1 MRGGL
6 NMEFIN
12 IPFAYIM
19 RLFDSFT
26 HSYALSLLLFAILIK
41 VIFIPVGIKQQ
52 KNQIKMAALRPKE
65 AVIRKKYAGRTDR
78 ATQQKMQQEL
88 MELQQKEN
96 ASPLG
101 GCLPLLI
108 QMVFIVILYQ
118 IIRNPLTYI
127 CQMSK
132 DDIVRLANEIGYT
145 VSNAAV
151 TMDNVGKID
160 QISMIAQIPD
170 AMKATIANLPN
181 FNFLGLDLSM
191 TPMLVWNNFIGKSE
205 MTIFSGVP
213 TIVNVILYA
222 VIPLICFFSQ
232 VLTMKLTRKFTYQSQ
247 AMQTDGANGC
257 STQMMDW
264 SMPLLS
270 LFFCFTF
277 PLAIGL
283 YWIYQNIL
291 SFAQTVILAK
301 TMPIPVLTDE
311 DYKRA
316 EKEMKAKGYDTKRA
330 ELPRVRSLHH
340 IDDDDYDDL
349 PDAPKDG
356 AKGASQ
362 PLLNGEKVP
371 TKDESDKKAPKLKDE
386 SDKK

>member
-1 MRGGL
+1 
-6 NMEFIN
+6 MEFIN

-19 RLFDSFT
+19 RLFDGFT
-26 HSYALSLLLFAILIK
+26 QSYALSLLLFAILIK

-52 KNQIKMAALRPKE
+52 KNQIKMASLRPKE
-65 AVIRKKYAGRTDR
+65 AVIREKYAGRTDR

-88 MELQQKEN
+88 LELQQKEN

-132 DDIVRLANEIGYT
+132 DAIVELAGQIGYT
-145 VSNAAV
+145 VGNAAV
-151 TMDNVGKID
+151 TLENVGKID
-160 QISMIAQIPD
+160 QISMIAQIPQSVRD
-170 AMKATIANLPN
+170 AMPALANLPN
-181 FNFLGLDLSM
+181 FNFIGLDLSM
-191 TPMLVWNNFIGKSE
+191 TPMLVWNNFIGKGE
-205 MTIFSGVP
+205 MTIFGGVP

-222 VIPLICFFSQ
+222 IIPLICFLSQ

-247 AMQTDGANGC
+247 AMQEQQSANGC

-301 TMPIPVLTDE
+301 AMPIPVLTE
-311 DYKRA
+311 KDYERA
-316 EKEMKAKGYDTKRA
+316 KKEMKAKGYDTKRA
-330 ELPRVRSLHH
+330 DLPRVRSLHH
-340 IDDDDYDDL
+340 IDDEDYETL

-356 AKGASQ
+356 AKGTSQ

-371 TKDESDKKAPKLKDE
+371 VKDESDKKAPKLKDE

>member
-1 MRGGL
+1 
-6 NMEFIN
+6 MEFIN
-12 IPFAYIM
+12 ITFAYIM

-26 HSYALSLLLFAILIK
+26 QSYALSLLLFAILIK
-41 VIFIPVGIKQQ
+41 VIFIPLGIKQQ
-52 KNQIKMAALRPKE
+52 KNQIKMASLRPKE
-65 AVIRKKYAGRTDR
+65 AVIKKKYAGRTDR

-96 ASPLG
+96 ASPLS

-108 QMVFIVILYQ
+108 QMVFIIILYQ

-132 DDIVRLANEIGYT
+132 DAIVELAGQIGYT
-145 VSNAAV
+145 VGNAAV
-151 TMDNVGKID
+151 TLENVGKID
-160 QISMIAQIPD
+160 QISMIAQIPQSVRD
-170 AMKATIANLPN
+170 SLPALANLPN
-181 FNFLGLDLSM
+181 FNFIGLDLSM
-191 TPMLVWNNFIGKSE
+191 TPMLVWNNFIGKGD
-205 MTIFSGVP
+205 MTIFGGVP
-213 TIVNVILYA
+213 TIANVILYA
-222 VIPLICFFSQ
+222 IIPVICFLSQ

-247 AMQTDGANGC
+247 AMQTEQGANGC

-301 TMPIPVLTDE
+301 TMPIPVLTEE

-330 ELPRVRSLHH
+330 DLPRVRSLHH
-340 IDDDDYDDL
+340 IDDEDYETL

-356 AKGASQ
+356 AKGTSQ

-371 TKDESDKKAPKLKDE
+371 VKDESDKKAPKLKDE

>member
-1 MRGGL
+1 
-6 NMEFIN
+6 MEFIN

-26 HSYALSLLLFAILIK
+26 QSYALSLLLFAILIK
-41 VIFIPVGIKQQ
+41 VIFIPLGIKQQ
-52 KNQIKMAALRPKE
+52 KNQIKMASLRPKE
-65 AVIRKKYAGRTDR
+65 AVIKKKYAGRTDR

-96 ASPLG
+96 ASPLS

-108 QMVFIVILYQ
+108 QMVFIIILYQ

-132 DDIVRLANEIGYT
+132 DAIVELAGQIGYT
-145 VSNAAV
+145 VGNAAV
-151 TMDNVGKID
+151 TLENVGKID
-160 QISMIAQIPD
+160 QISMIAQIPQSVRD
-170 AMKATIANLPN
+170 SLPALANLPN
-181 FNFLGLDLSM
+181 FNFIGLDLSM
-191 TPMLVWNNFIGKSE
+191 TPMLVWNNFIGKGD
-205 MTIFSGVP
+205 MTIFGGVP
-213 TIVNVILYA
+213 TIANVILYA
-222 VIPLICFFSQ
+222 IIPVICFLSQ

-247 AMQTDGANGC
+247 AMQAEQGANGC

-301 TMPIPVLTDE
+301 TMPIPVLTEE

-330 ELPRVRSLHH
+330 DLPRVRSLHH
-340 IDDDDYDDL
+340 IDDEDYETL
-349 PDAPKDG
+349 PDAPKDS
-356 AKGASQ
+356 AKGTSQ

-371 TKDESDKKAPKLKDE
+371 VKDESDKKAPKLKDE

>member
-1 MRGGL
+1 
-6 NMEFIN
+6 MEFIN

-26 HSYALSLLLFAILIK
+26 QSYALSLLLFAILIK
-41 VIFIPVGIKQQ
+41 VIFIPLGIKQQ
-52 KNQIKMAALRPKE
+52 KNQIKMASLRPKE
-65 AVIRKKYAGRTDR
+65 AVIKKKYAGRTDR

-96 ASPLG
+96 ASPLS

-108 QMVFIVILYQ
+108 QMVFIIILYQ

-127 CQMSK
+127 CQMGK
-132 DDIVRLANEIGYT
+132 DAIVELAGQIGYT
-145 VSNAAV
+145 VGNAAV
-151 TMDNVGKID
+151 TLENVGKID
-160 QISMIAQIPD
+160 QISMIAQIPQSVRD
-170 AMKATIANLPN
+170 SLPALANLPN
-181 FNFLGLDLSM
+181 FNFIGLDLSM
-191 TPMLVWNNFIGKSE
+191 TPMLVWNNFIGKGD
-205 MTIFSGVP
+205 MTIFGGVP
-213 TIVNVILYA
+213 TIANVILYA
-222 VIPLICFFSQ
+222 IIPVICFLSQ

-247 AMQTDGANGC
+247 AMQAEQGANGC

-301 TMPIPVLTDE
+301 TMPIPVLTEE

-316 EKEMKAKGYDTKRA
+316 EKEMKAKGDDTKRA
-330 ELPRVRSLHH
+330 DLPRVRSLHH
-340 IDDDDYDDL
+340 IDDEDYETL

-356 AKGASQ
+356 AKGTSQ

-371 TKDESDKKAPKLKDE
+371 VKDESDKKAPKLKDE

>member
-1 MRGGL
+1 
-6 NMEFIN
+6 MEFIN

-26 HSYALSLLLFAILIK
+26 QSYALSLLLFAILIK
-41 VIFIPVGIKQQ
+41 VIFIPLGIRQQ
-52 KNQIKMAALRPKE
+52 KNQIKMASLRPKE
-65 AVIRKKYAGRTDR
+65 AVIKKKYAGRTDR

-96 ASPLG
+96 ASPLS

-108 QMVFIVILYQ
+108 QMVFIIILYQ

-132 DDIVRLANEIGYT
+132 DAIVELAGQIGYT
-145 VSNAAV
+145 VGNAAV
-151 TMDNVGKID
+151 TLENVGKID
-160 QISMIAQIPD
+160 QISMIAQIPQSVRD
-170 AMKATIANLPN
+170 SLPALANLPN
-181 FNFLGLDLSM
+181 FNFIGLDLSM
-191 TPMLVWNNFIGKSE
+191 TPMLVWNNFIGKGD
-205 MTIFSGVP
+205 MTIFGGVP
-213 TIVNVILYA
+213 TIANVILYA
-222 VIPLICFFSQ
+222 IIPVICFLSQ

-247 AMQTDGANGC
+247 AMQTEQGANGC

-301 TMPIPVLTDE
+301 AMPIPVLTE
-311 DYKRA
+311 KDYERA
-316 EKEMKAKGYDTKRA
+316 KKEMKAKGYDTKRA
-330 ELPRVRSLHH
+330 DLPRVRSLHH
-340 IDDDDYDDL
+340 IDDEDYETL

-356 AKGASQ
+356 AKGTSQ

-371 TKDESDKKAPKLKDE
+371 VKDESDKKAPKLKDE

>member
-1 MRGGL
+1 
-6 NMEFIN
+6 MEFIN

-26 HSYALSLLLFAILIK
+26 QSYALSLLLFAILIK
-41 VIFIPVGIKQQ
+41 VIFIPLGIKQQ
-52 KNQIKMAALRPKE
+52 KNQIKMASLRPKE
-65 AVIRKKYAGRTDR
+65 AVIKKKYAGRTDR

-96 ASPLG
+96 ASPLS

-108 QMVFIVILYQ
+108 QMVFIIILYQ

-132 DDIVRLANEIGYT
+132 DAIVELAGQIGYT
-145 VSNAAV
+145 VGNAAV
-151 TMDNVGKID
+151 TLENVGKID
-160 QISMIAQIPD
+160 QISMIAQIPQSVRD
-170 AMKATIANLPN
+170 SLPALANLPN
-181 FNFLGLDLSM
+181 FNFIGLDLSM
-191 TPMLVWNNFIGKSE
+191 TPMLVWNNFIGKGD
-205 MTIFSGVP
+205 MTIFGGVP
-213 TIVNVILYA
+213 TIANVILYA
-222 VIPLICFFSQ
+222 IIPVICFLSQ

-247 AMQTDGANGC
+247 AMQAEQGANGC

-301 TMPIPVLTDE
+301 TMPIPVLTEE

-330 ELPRVRSLHH
+330 DLPRVRSLHH
-340 IDDDDYDDL
+340 IDDEDYETL

-356 AKGASQ
+356 AKGTSQ

-371 TKDESDKKAPKLKDE
+371 VKDESDKKRRN
-386 SDKK
+386 

>member
-1 MRGGL
+1 
-6 NMEFIN
+6 MEFIN

-26 HSYALSLLLFAILIK
+26 QSYALSLLLFAILIK
-41 VIFIPVGIKQQ
+41 VIFIPLGIKQQ
-52 KNQIKMAALRPKE
+52 KNQIKMASLRPKE
-65 AVIRKKYAGRTDR
+65 AVIKKKYAGRTDR

-96 ASPLG
+96 ASPLS

-108 QMVFIVILYQ
+108 QMVFIIILYQ

-132 DDIVRLANEIGYT
+132 DAIVELAGQIGYT
-145 VSNAAV
+145 VGNAAV
-151 TMDNVGKID
+151 TLENVGKID
-160 QISMIAQIPD
+160 QISMIAQIPQSVRD
-170 AMKATIANLPN
+170 SLPALANLPN
-181 FNFLGLDLSM
+181 FNFIGLDLSM
-191 TPMLVWNNFIGKSE
+191 TPMLVWNNFIGKGD
-205 MTIFSGVP
+205 MTIFGGVP
-213 TIVNVILYA
+213 TIANVILYA
-222 VIPLICFFSQ
+222 IIPVICFLSQ

-247 AMQTDGANGC
+247 AMQAEQGANGC

-301 TMPIPVLTDE
+301 TMPIPVLTEE

-330 ELPRVRSLHH
+330 DLPRVRSLHH
-340 IDDDDYDDL
+340 IDDEDYETL

-356 AKGASQ
+356 AKGTSQ

-371 TKDESDKKAPKLKDE
+371 VKDESDKKTPKLKDE

>member
-1 MRGGL
+1 
-6 NMEFIN
+6 MEFIN

-26 HSYALSLLLFAILIK
+26 QSYALSLLLFAILIK
-41 VIFIPVGIKQQ
+41 VIFIPLGIKQQ
-52 KNQIKMAALRPKE
+52 KNQIKMASLRPKE
-65 AVIRKKYAGRTDR
+65 AVIKKKYAGRTDR

-96 ASPLG
+96 ASPLS

-108 QMVFIVILYQ
+108 QMVFIIILCQ

-132 DDIVRLANEIGYT
+132 DAIVELAGQIGYT
-145 VSNAAV
+145 VGNAAV
-151 TMDNVGKID
+151 TLENVGKID
-160 QISMIAQIPD
+160 QISMIAQIPQSVRD
-170 AMKATIANLPN
+170 SLPALANLPN
-181 FNFLGLDLSM
+181 FNFIGLDLSM
-191 TPMLVWNNFIGKSE
+191 TPMLVWNNFIGKGD
-205 MTIFSGVP
+205 MTIFGGVP
-213 TIVNVILYA
+213 TIANVILYA
-222 VIPLICFFSQ
+222 IIPVICFLSQ

-247 AMQTDGANGC
+247 AMQAEQGANGC

-301 TMPIPVLTDE
+301 TMPIPVLTEE

-330 ELPRVRSLHH
+330 DLPRVRSLHH
-340 IDDDDYDDL
+340 IDDEDYETL

-356 AKGASQ
+356 AKGTSQ

-371 TKDESDKKAPKLKDE
+371 VKDESDKKAPKLKDE

>member
-1 MRGGL
+1 
-6 NMEFIN
+6 MEFIN

-26 HSYALSLLLFAILIK
+26 QSYALSLLLFAILIK
-41 VIFIPVGIKQQ
+41 VIIIPLGIKQQ
-52 KNQIKMAALRPKE
+52 KNQIKMASLRPKE
-65 AVIRKKYAGRTDR
+65 AVIKKKYAGRTDR

-96 ASPLG
+96 ASPLS

-108 QMVFIVILYQ
+108 QMVFIIILYQ

-127 CQMSK
+127 CQMGK
-132 DDIVRLANEIGYT
+132 DAIVELAGQIGYT
-145 VSNAAV
+145 VGNAAV
-151 TMDNVGKID
+151 TLENVGKID
-160 QISMIAQIPD
+160 QISMIAQIPQSVRD
-170 AMKATIANLPN
+170 SLPALANLPN
-181 FNFLGLDLSM
+181 FNFIGLDLSM
-191 TPMLVWNNFIGKSE
+191 TPMLVWNNFIGKGD
-205 MTIFSGVP
+205 MTIFGGVP
-213 TIVNVILYA
+213 TIANVILYA
-222 VIPLICFFSQ
+222 IIPVICFLSQ

-247 AMQTDGANGC
+247 AMQAEQGANGC

-283 YWIYQNIL
+283 YWIYQNVL

-301 TMPIPVLTDE
+301 TMPIPVLTEE

-330 ELPRVRSLHH
+330 DLPRVRSLHH
-340 IDDDDYDDL
+340 IDDEDYETL

-356 AKGASQ
+356 AKGTSQ

-371 TKDESDKKAPKLKDE
+371 VKDESDKKAPKLKDE

>member
-1 MRGGL
+1 
-6 NMEFIN
+6 MEFIN

-26 HSYALSLLLFAILIK
+26 QSYALSLLLFAILIK
-41 VIFIPVGIKQQ
+41 VIFIPLGIKQQ
-52 KNQIKMAALRPKE
+52 KNQIKMASLRPKE
-65 AVIRKKYAGRTDR
+65 AVIKKKYAGRTDR

-96 ASPLG
+96 ASPLS

-108 QMVFIVILYQ
+108 QMVFIIILYQ

-132 DDIVRLANEIGYT
+132 DAIVELAGQIGYT
-145 VSNAAV
+145 VGNAAV
-151 TMDNVGKID
+151 TLENVGKID
-160 QISMIAQIPD
+160 QISMIAQIPQSVRD
-170 AMKATIANLPN
+170 SLPALANLPN
-181 FNFLGLDLSM
+181 FNFIGLDLSM
-191 TPMLVWNNFIGKSE
+191 TPMLVWNNFIGKGD
-205 MTIFSGVP
+205 MTIFGGVP
-213 TIVNVILYA
+213 TIANVILYA
-222 VIPLICFFSQ
+222 IIPVICFLSQ

-247 AMQTDGANGC
+247 AMQAEQGANGC

-301 TMPIPVLTDE
+301 AMPIPVLTE
-311 DYKRA
+311 KDYERA
-316 EKEMKAKGYDTKRA
+316 KKEMKAKGYDTKRA
-330 ELPRVRSLHH
+330 DLPRVRSLHH
-340 IDDDDYDDL
+340 IDDEDYETL

-356 AKGASQ
+356 AKGTSQ

-371 TKDESDKKAPKLKDE
+371 VKDESDKKAPKPKDE

>member
-1 MRGGL
+1 
-6 NMEFIN
+6 MEFIN

-26 HSYALSLLLFAILIK
+26 QSYALSLLLFAILIK
-41 VIFIPVGIKQQ
+41 VIFIPLGIKQQ
-52 KNQIKMAALRPKE
+52 KNQIKMASLRPKE
-65 AVIRKKYAGRTDR
+65 AVIKKKYAGRTDR

-96 ASPLG
+96 ASPLS

-108 QMVFIVILYQ
+108 QMVFIIILYQ

-132 DDIVRLANEIGYT
+132 DAIVELAGQIGYT
-145 VSNAAV
+145 VGNAAV
-151 TMDNVGKID
+151 TLENVGKID
-160 QISMIAQIPD
+160 QISMIAQIPQSVRD
-170 AMKATIANLPN
+170 SLPALANLPN
-181 FNFLGLDLSM
+181 FNFIGLDLSM
-191 TPMLVWNNFIGKSE
+191 TPMLVWNNFIGKGD
-205 MTIFSGVP
+205 MTIFGGVP
-213 TIVNVILYA
+213 TIANVILYA
-222 VIPLICFFSQ
+222 IIPVICFLSQ

-247 AMQTDGANGC
+247 AMQAEQGANGC

-301 TMPIPVLTDE
+301 TMPIPVLTEE

-330 ELPRVRSLHH
+330 DLPRVRSLHH
-340 IDDDDYDDL
+340 IDDEDYETL
-349 PDAPKDG
+349 PNAPKDG
-356 AKGASQ
+356 AKGTSQ

-371 TKDESDKKAPKLKDE
+371 VKDESDKKAPKLKDE

>member
-1 MRGGL
+1 
-6 NMEFIN
+6 MEFIN

-26 HSYALSLLLFAILIK
+26 QSYALSLLLFAILIK
-41 VIFIPVGIKQQ
+41 VIFIPLGIKQQ
-52 KNQIKMAALRPKE
+52 KNQIKMASLRPKE
-65 AVIRKKYAGRTDR
+65 AVIKKKYAGRTDR
-78 ATQQKMQQEL
+78 ATQQKM

-96 ASPLG
+96 ASPLS

-108 QMVFIVILYQ
+108 QMVFIIILYQ

-127 CQMSK
+127 CRMSK
-132 DDIVRLANEIGYT
+132 DAIVELAGQIGYT
-145 VSNAAV
+145 VGNAAV
-151 TMDNVGKID
+151 TLENVGKID
-160 QISMIAQIPD
+160 QISMIAQIPQSVRD
-170 AMKATIANLPN
+170 SLPALANLPN
-181 FNFLGLDLSM
+181 FNFIGLDLSM
-191 TPMLVWNNFIGKSE
+191 TPMLVWNNFIGKGD
-205 MTIFSGVP
+205 MTIFGGVP
-213 TIVNVILYA
+213 TIANVILYA
-222 VIPLICFFSQ
+222 IIPVICFLSQ

-247 AMQTDGANGC
+247 AMQAEQGANGC

-301 TMPIPVLTDE
+301 TMPIPVLTEE

-330 ELPRVRSLHH
+330 DLPRVRSLHH
-340 IDDDDYDDL
+340 IDDEDYETL

-356 AKGASQ
+356 AKGTSQ

-371 TKDESDKKAPKLKDE
+371 VKDESDKKAPKLKDE

>member
-1 MRGGL
+1 
-6 NMEFIN
+6 MEFIN

-26 HSYALSLLLFAILIK
+26 QSYALSLLLFAILIK
-41 VIFIPVGIKQQ
+41 VIFIPLGIKQQ
-52 KNQIKMAALRPKE
+52 KNQIKMASLRPKE
-65 AVIRKKYAGRTDR
+65 AVIKKKYAGRTDR

-96 ASPLG
+96 ASPLS

-108 QMVFIVILYQ
+108 QMVFIIILYQ

-132 DDIVRLANEIGYT
+132 DAIVELAGQIGYT
-145 VSNAAV
+145 VGNAAV
-151 TMDNVGKID
+151 TLENVGKID
-160 QISMIAQIPD
+160 QISMIAQIPQSVRD
-170 AMKATIANLPN
+170 SLPALANLPN
-181 FNFLGLDLSM
+181 FNFIGLDLSM
-191 TPMLVWNNFIGKSE
+191 TPMLVWNNFIGKGD
-205 MTIFSGVP
+205 MTIFGGVP
-213 TIVNVILYA
+213 TIANVILYA
-222 VIPLICFFSQ
+222 IIPVICFLSQ

-247 AMQTDGANGC
+247 AMQAEQGANGC

-301 TMPIPVLTDE
+301 AMPIPVLTE
-311 DYKRA
+311 KDYERA
-316 EKEMKAKGYDTKRA
+316 KKEMKAKGYDTKRA
-330 ELPRVRSLHH
+330 DLPRVRSLHH
-340 IDDDDYDDL
+340 IDDEDYETL

-356 AKGASQ
+356 AKGTSQ

-371 TKDESDKKAPKLKDE
+371 VKDESDKKAPKLKDE

>member
-1 MRGGL
+1 
-6 NMEFIN
+6 MESIN

-19 RLFDSFT
+19 RWFDGFT

-41 VIFIPVGIKQQ
+41 VIFIPVDIKQQ
-52 KNQIKMAALRPKE
+52 KNQIKMASLRPKE
-65 AVIRKKYAGRTDR
+65 AVIRDKYAGRTDR

-88 MELQQKEN
+88 LELQQKEN

-132 DDIVRLANEIGYT
+132 DAIVELANQIGYT
-145 VSNAAV
+145 IGNAAV
-151 TMDNVGKID
+151 TLENIGKID
-160 QISMIAQIPD
+160 QISMIAQIPAD
-170 AMKATIANLPN
+170 LKASLPALANLPN

-191 TPMLVWNNFIGKSE
+191 TPMLVWNNFIGKTG
-205 MTIFSGVP
+205 MTIFGDAAP

-222 VIPLICFFSQ
+222 LIPLICFFSQ

-247 AMQTDGANGC
+247 AMQEQQGANGC

-301 TMPIPVLTDE
+301 AMPIPVLTE
-311 DYKRA
+311 KDYERA
-316 EKEMKAKGYDTKRA
+316 KKEMKAKGYDTKRA
-330 ELPRVRSLHH
+330 DLPRVRSLHH
-340 IDDDDYDDL
+340 IDDEDYENL

-371 TKDESDKKAPKLKDE
+371 VKNESDKKAPKLKDE

>member
-1 MRGGL
+1 
-6 NMEFIN
+6 MEFIN

-19 RLFDSFT
+19 RWFDSFT

-52 KNQIKMAALRPKE
+52 KNQIKMASLRPKE
-65 AVIRKKYAGRTDR
+65 AVIKKKYAGRTDR

-132 DDIVRLANEIGYT
+132 EAIVDLAGQIGYT
-145 VSNAAV
+145 VGGTTV
-151 TMDNVGKID
+151 TLDNIGKID
-160 QISMIAQIPD
+160 QISMIAQIPQSIRD
-170 AMKATIANLPN
+170 TLPALANLPN
-181 FNFLGLDLSM
+181 FDFLGLDLSM
-191 TPMLVWNNFIGKSE
+191 TPMLVWNGFLGKETMS
-205 MTIFSGVP
+205 IFGDSVP
-213 TIVNVILYA
+213 TILNVILYA
-222 VIPLICFFSQ
+222 VIPVVCFLSQ

-247 AMQTDGANGC
+247 AMQPDGANGC

-270 LFFCFTF
+270 LFFCYTF
-277 PLAIGL
+277 PLAIGM

-301 TMPIPVLTDE
+301 AMPIPVLTDE

-316 EKEMKAKGYDTKRA
+316 EKEMKAKGYDTKRV

-340 IDDDDYDDL
+340 IDDDDYDEL

-356 AKGASQ
+356 AKGSSQ

-371 TKDESDKKAPKLKDE
+371 LKDESDKKAPKLKDE

>member
-1 MRGGL
+1 
-6 NMEFIN
+6 MEFIN

-26 HSYALSLLLFAILIK
+26 QSYALSLLLFAILIK
-41 VIFIPVGIKQQ
+41 VIFIPLGIKQQ
-52 KNQIKMAALRPKE
+52 KNQIKMASLRPKE
-65 AVIRKKYAGRTDR
+65 AVIKKKYAGRTDR

-96 ASPLG
+96 ASPLS

-108 QMVFIVILYQ
+108 QMVFIIILYQ

-132 DDIVRLANEIGYT
+132 DAIVELAGQIGYT
-145 VSNAAV
+145 VGNTAV
-151 TMDNVGKID
+151 TLENVGKID
-160 QISMIAQIPD
+160 QISMIAQIPQSVRD
-170 AMKATIANLPN
+170 SLPTLANLPN
-181 FNFLGLDLSM
+181 FNFIGLDLSM
-191 TPMLVWNNFIGKSE
+191 TPMLVWNNFIGKGD
-205 MTIFSGVP
+205 MTIFGGVP
-213 TIVNVILYA
+213 TIANVILYA
-222 VIPLICFFSQ
+222 IIPVICFLSQ

-247 AMQTDGANGC
+247 AMQAEQGANGC

-301 TMPIPVLTDE
+301 TMPIPVLTEE

-330 ELPRVRSLHH
+330 DLPRVRSLHH
-340 IDDDDYDDL
+340 IDDEDYETL

-356 AKGASQ
+356 AKGTSQ

-371 TKDESDKKAPKLKDE
+371 VKDESDKKAPKPKDE

>member
-1 MRGGL
+1 
-6 NMEFIN
+6 MEFIN

-26 HSYALSLLLFAILIK
+26 QSYALSLLLFAILIK
-41 VIFIPVGIKQQ
+41 VIFIPLGIKQQ
-52 KNQIKMAALRPKE
+52 KNQIKMASLRPKE
-65 AVIRKKYAGRTDR
+65 AVIKKKYAGRTDR

-96 ASPLG
+96 ASPLS

-108 QMVFIVILYQ
+108 QMVFIIILYQ

-127 CQMSK
+127 CQMSSSEIAALAQQYGMDAASKSFDQLALIGKLLPDKAALLATYAGLK
-132 DDIVRLANEIGYT
+132 D
-145 VSNAAV
+145 
-151 TMDNVGKID
+151 
-160 QISMIAQIPD
+160 
-170 AMKATIANLPN
+170 LPN
-181 FNFLGLDLSM
+181 FNFFGLNLAV
-191 TPMLVWNNFIGKSE
+191 TPMDVWNHYLQGEELAILGGIPVIKDL
-205 MTIFSGVP
+205 
-213 TIVNVILYA
+213 IVYSIT
-222 VIPLICFFSQ
+222 PLICFLSQ

-247 AMQTDGANGC
+247 AMQTEQGANGC

-270 LFFCFTF
+270 LFFCLQFST
-277 PLAIGL
+277 AIGF

-301 TMPIPVLTDE
+301 TMPIPVLTEE

-330 ELPRVRSLHH
+330 DLPRVRSLHH
-340 IDDDDYDDL
+340 IDDEDYETL

-356 AKGASQ
+356 AKGTSQ

-371 TKDESDKKAPKLKDE
+371 VKNESDKKAPKLKDE

>member
-1 MRGGL
+1 
-6 NMEFIN
+6 MEFIN

-26 HSYALSLLLFAILIK
+26 QSYALSLLLFAILIK
-41 VIFIPVGIKQQ
+41 VIFIPLDIKQQ
-52 KNQIKMAALRPKE
+52 KNQIKMASLRPKE
-65 AVIRKKYAGRTDR
+65 AVIKKKYAGRTDR

-96 ASPLG
+96 ASPLS

-108 QMVFIVILYQ
+108 QMVFIIILYQ

-132 DDIVRLANEIGYT
+132 DAIVELAGQIGYT
-145 VSNAAV
+145 VGNAAV
-151 TMDNVGKID
+151 TLENVGKID
-160 QISMIAQIPD
+160 QISMIAQIPQSVRD
-170 AMKATIANLPN
+170 SLPALANLPN
-181 FNFLGLDLSM
+181 FNFIGLDLSM
-191 TPMLVWNNFIGKSE
+191 TPMLVWNNFIGKGD
-205 MTIFSGVP
+205 MTIFGGVP
-213 TIVNVILYA
+213 TIANVILYA
-222 VIPLICFFSQ
+222 IIPVICFLSQ

-247 AMQTDGANGC
+247 AMQAEQGANGC

-301 TMPIPVLTDE
+301 TMPIPVLTEE

-330 ELPRVRSLHH
+330 DLPRVRSLHH
-340 IDDDDYDDL
+340 IDDEDYETL

-356 AKGASQ
+356 AKGTSQ

-371 TKDESDKKAPKLKDE
+371 VKDESDKKAPKLKDE

>member
-1 MRGGL
+1 
-6 NMEFIN
+6 MEFIN

-26 HSYALSLLLFAILIK
+26 QSYALSLLLFAILIK
-41 VIFIPVGIKQQ
+41 VIFIPLGIKQQ
-52 KNQIKMAALRPKE
+52 KNQIKMASLRPKE
-65 AVIRKKYAGRTDR
+65 AVIKKKYAGRTDR

-96 ASPLG
+96 ASPLS

-108 QMVFIVILYQ
+108 QMVFIIILYQ

-127 CQMSK
+127 CQMGK
-132 DDIVRLANEIGYT
+132 DAIVELAGQIGYT
-145 VSNAAV
+145 VGNAAV
-151 TMDNVGKID
+151 TLENVGKID
-160 QISMIAQIPD
+160 QISMIAQIPQSVRD
-170 AMKATIANLPN
+170 SLPALANLPN
-181 FNFLGLDLSM
+181 FNFIGLDLSM
-191 TPMLVWNNFIGKSE
+191 APMLVWNNFIGKGD
-205 MTIFSGVP
+205 MTIFGGVP
-213 TIVNVILYA
+213 TIANVILYA
-222 VIPLICFFSQ
+222 IIPVICFLSQ

-247 AMQTDGANGC
+247 AMQAEQGANGC

-301 TMPIPVLTDE
+301 TMPIPVLTEE

-330 ELPRVRSLHH
+330 DLPRVRSLHH
-340 IDDDDYDDL
+340 IDDEDYETL

-356 AKGASQ
+356 AKGTSQ

-371 TKDESDKKAPKLKDE
+371 VKDESDKKAPKLKDE

>member
-1 MRGGL
+1 
-6 NMEFIN
+6 MEFIN

-26 HSYALSLLLFAILIK
+26 QSYALSLLLFAILIK
-41 VIFIPVGIKQQ
+41 VIFIPLGIKQQ
-52 KNQIKMAALRPKE
+52 KNQIKMASLRPKE
-65 AVIRKKYAGRTDR
+65 AVIKKKYAGRTDR

-96 ASPLG
+96 ASPLS

-108 QMVFIVILYQ
+108 QMVFIIILYQ

-132 DDIVRLANEIGYT
+132 DAIVELAGQIGYT
-145 VSNAAV
+145 VGNAAV
-151 TMDNVGKID
+151 TLENVGKID
-160 QISMIAQIPD
+160 QISMIAQIPQSVRD
-170 AMKATIANLPN
+170 SLPALANLPN
-181 FNFLGLDLSM
+181 FNFIGLDLSM
-191 TPMLVWNNFIGKSE
+191 TPMLVWNNFIGKGD
-205 MTIFSGVP
+205 MTIFGGVP
-213 TIVNVILYA
+213 TIANVILYA
-222 VIPLICFFSQ
+222 IIPVICFLSQ

-247 AMQTDGANGC
+247 AMQAEQGANGC

-301 TMPIPVLTDE
+301 TMPIPVLTEE

-330 ELPRVRSLHH
+330 DLPRVRSLHH
-340 IDDDDYDDL
+340 IDDEDYETL

-356 AKGASQ
+356 AKGTSQ

-371 TKDESDKKAPKLKDE
+371 VKDESDKKAPKPKDE

>member
-1 MRGGL
+1 
-6 NMEFIN
+6 
-12 IPFAYIM
+12 
-19 RLFDSFT
+19 
-26 HSYALSLLLFAILIK
+26 
-41 VIFIPVGIKQQ
+41 
-52 KNQIKMAALRPKE
+52 
-65 AVIRKKYAGRTDR
+65 
-78 ATQQKMQQEL
+78 

-96 ASPLG
+96 ASPLS

-108 QMVFIVILYQ
+108 QMVFIIILYQ

-132 DDIVRLANEIGYT
+132 DAIVELAGQIGYT
-145 VSNAAV
+145 VGNAAV
-151 TMDNVGKID
+151 TLENVGKID
-160 QISMIAQIPD
+160 QISMIAQIPQSVRD
-170 AMKATIANLPN
+170 SLPALANLPN
-181 FNFLGLDLSM
+181 FNFIGLDLSM
-191 TPMLVWNNFIGKSE
+191 TPMLVWNNFIGKGD
-205 MTIFSGVP
+205 MTIFGGVP
-213 TIVNVILYA
+213 TIANVILYA
-222 VIPLICFFSQ
+222 IIPVICFLSQ

-247 AMQTDGANGC
+247 AMQTEQGANGC

-301 TMPIPVLTDE
+301 TMPIPVLTEE

-330 ELPRVRSLHH
+330 DLPRVRSLHH
-340 IDDDDYDDL
+340 IDDEDYETL

-356 AKGASQ
+356 AKGTSQ

-371 TKDESDKKAPKLKDE
+371 VKDESDKKAPKLKDE

>member
-1 MRGGL
+1 
-6 NMEFIN
+6 MEFIN

-26 HSYALSLLLFAILIK
+26 QSYALSLLLFAILIK
-41 VIFIPVGIKQQ
+41 VIFIPLGIKQQ
-52 KNQIKMAALRPKE
+52 KNQIKMASLRPKE
-65 AVIRKKYAGRTDR
+65 AVIKKKYAGRTDR

-96 ASPLG
+96 ASPLS

-108 QMVFIVILYQ
+108 QMVFIIILYQ

-127 CQMSK
+127 CQMGK
-132 DDIVRLANEIGYT
+132 DAIVELAGQIGYT
-145 VSNAAV
+145 VGNAAV
-151 TMDNVGKID
+151 TLENVGKID
-160 QISMIAQIPD
+160 QISMIAQIPQSVRD
-170 AMKATIANLPN
+170 SLPALANLPN

-191 TPMLVWNNFIGKSE
+191 TPMLVWNNFIGKGD
-205 MTIFSGVP
+205 MTIFGGVP
-213 TIVNVILYA
+213 TIANVILYA
-222 VIPLICFFSQ
+222 IIPVICFLSQ

-247 AMQTDGANGC
+247 AMQEQQGANGC

-291 SFAQTVILAK
+291 SVAQTVILAK
-301 TMPIPVLTDE
+301 AMPIPVLTE
-311 DYKRA
+311 KDYERA
-316 EKEMKAKGYDTKRA
+316 KKEMKAKGYDTKRA
-330 ELPRVRSLHH
+330 DLPRVRSLHH
-340 IDDDDYDDL
+340 IDDEDYETL

-356 AKGASQ
+356 AKGTSQ

-371 TKDESDKKAPKLKDE
+371 VKDESDKKAPKLKDE

>member
-1 MRGGL
+1 
-6 NMEFIN
+6 MEFIN

-19 RLFDSFT
+19 RWFDSFT

-41 VIFIPVGIKQQ
+41 LIFIPVGIKQQ
-52 KNQIKMAALRPKE
+52 KNQIKMASLRPKE
-65 AVIRKKYAGRTDR
+65 AVIKKKYAGRTDR

-96 ASPLG
+96 ASPFG

-132 DDIVRLANEIGYT
+132 EAIVDLAGQIGFT
-145 VSNAAV
+145 VGDAAV
-151 TMDNVGKID
+151 TLENVGKID
-160 QISMIAQIPD
+160 QISMIAQIPQNIRD
-170 AMKATIANLPN
+170 TLPALANLPN
-181 FNFLGLDLSM
+181 FDFFGLDLSM
-191 TPMLVWNNFIGKSE
+191 TPMLVWNGFLGKEAMS
-205 MTIFSGVP
+205 IFGDSAP
-213 TIVNVILYA
+213 TILNVILYA
-222 VIPLICFFSQ
+222 VIPVVCFLSQ

-247 AMQTDGANGC
+247 AMQTEGANGC

-270 LFFCFTF
+270 LFFCYTF
-277 PLAIGL
+277 PLAIGM

-301 TMPIPVLTDE
+301 AMPIPVLTDE

-316 EKEMKAKGYDTKRA
+316 EKEMKAKGYDTKRV

-340 IDDDDYDDL
+340 IDDDDYDEL

-356 AKGASQ
+356 AKGSSQ

-371 TKDESDKKAPKLKDE
+371 MKDESDKKAPKLKDE

>member
-1 MRGGL
+1 
-6 NMEFIN
+6 MEFIN

-26 HSYALSLLLFAILIK
+26 QSYALSLLLFAILIK
-41 VIFIPVGIKQQ
+41 VIFIPLGIKQQ
-52 KNQIKMAALRPKE
+52 KNQIKMASLRPKE
-65 AVIRKKYAGRTDR
+65 AVIKKKYAGRTDR

-96 ASPLG
+96 ASPLS

-108 QMVFIVILYQ
+108 QMVFIIILYQ

-127 CQMSK
+127 CQMGK
-132 DDIVRLANEIGYT
+132 DAIVELAGQIGYT
-145 VSNAAV
+145 VGNAAV
-151 TMDNVGKID
+151 TLENVGKID
-160 QISMIAQIPD
+160 QISMIAQIPQSVRD
-170 AMKATIANLPN
+170 SLPALANLPN
-181 FNFLGLDLSM
+181 FNFIGLDLSM
-191 TPMLVWNNFIGKSE
+191 TPMLVWNNFIGKGD
-205 MTIFSGVP
+205 MTIFGGVP
-213 TIVNVILYA
+213 TIANVILYA
-222 VIPLICFFSQ
+222 IIPVICFLSQ

-247 AMQTDGANGC
+247 AMQEQQGANGC

-301 TMPIPVLTDE
+301 TMPIPVLTEE

-330 ELPRVRSLHH
+330 DLPRVRSLHH
-340 IDDDDYDDL
+340 IDDEDYETL

-356 AKGASQ
+356 AKGTSQ

-371 TKDESDKKAPKLKDE
+371 VKDESDKKAPKLKDE

>member
-1 MRGGL
+1 
-6 NMEFIN
+6 MEFIN

-26 HSYALSLLLFAILIK
+26 QSYALSLLLFAILIK
-41 VIFIPVGIKQQ
+41 VIFIPLGIKQQ
-52 KNQIKMAALRPKE
+52 KNQIKMASLRPKE
-65 AVIRKKYAGRTDR
+65 AVIKKKYAGRTDR

-96 ASPLG
+96 ASPLS

-108 QMVFIVILYQ
+108 QMVFIIILYQ

-127 CQMSK
+127 CQMGK
-132 DDIVRLANEIGYT
+132 DAIVELAGQIGYT
-145 VSNAAV
+145 VGNAAV
-151 TMDNVGKID
+151 TLENVGKID
-160 QISMIAQIPD
+160 QISMIAQSPQSVRD
-170 AMKATIANLPN
+170 SLPALANLPN
-181 FNFLGLDLSM
+181 FNFIGLDLSM
-191 TPMLVWNNFIGKSE
+191 TPMLVWNNFIGKGD
-205 MTIFSGVP
+205 MTIFGGVP
-213 TIVNVILYA
+213 TIANVILYA
-222 VIPLICFFSQ
+222 IIPVICFLSQ

-247 AMQTDGANGC
+247 AMQAEQGANGC

-301 TMPIPVLTDE
+301 TMPIPVLTEE

-330 ELPRVRSLHH
+330 DLPRVRSLHH
-340 IDDDDYDDL
+340 IDDEDYETL

-356 AKGASQ
+356 AKGTSQ

-371 TKDESDKKAPKLKDE
+371 VKDESDKKAPKLKDE

>member
-1 MRGGL
+1 
-6 NMEFIN
+6 MEFIN

-26 HSYALSLLLFAILIK
+26 QSYALSLLLFAILIK
-41 VIFIPVGIKQQ
+41 VIFIPLGIKQQ
-52 KNQIKMAALRPKE
+52 KNQIKMASLRPKE
-65 AVIRKKYAGRTDR
+65 AVIKMKYAGRTDR

-96 ASPLG
+96 ASPLS

-108 QMVFIVILYQ
+108 QMVFIIILYQ

-127 CQMSK
+127 CQMGK
-132 DDIVRLANEIGYT
+132 DAIVELAGQIGYT
-145 VSNAAV
+145 VGNAAV
-151 TMDNVGKID
+151 TLENVGKID
-160 QISMIAQIPD
+160 QISMIAQIPQSVRD
-170 AMKATIANLPN
+170 SLPALANLPN
-181 FNFLGLDLSM
+181 FNFIGLDLSM
-191 TPMLVWNNFIGKSE
+191 TPMLVWNNFIGKGD
-205 MTIFSGVP
+205 MTIFGGVP
-213 TIVNVILYA
+213 TIANVILYA
-222 VIPLICFFSQ
+222 IIPVICFLSQ

-247 AMQTDGANGC
+247 AMQAEQGANGC

-301 TMPIPVLTDE
+301 TMPIPVLTEE

-330 ELPRVRSLHH
+330 DLPRVRSLHH
-340 IDDDDYDDL
+340 IDDEDYETL

-356 AKGASQ
+356 AKGTSQ

-371 TKDESDKKAPKLKDE
+371 VKDESDKKAPKLKDE

>member
-1 MRGGL
+1 
-6 NMEFIN
+6 MEFIN

-26 HSYALSLLLFAILIK
+26 QSYALSLLLFAILIK
-41 VIFIPVGIKQQ
+41 VIFIPLGIKQQ
-52 KNQIKMAALRPKE
+52 KNQIKMASLRPKE
-65 AVIRKKYAGRTDR
+65 AVIKKKYAGRTDR

-96 ASPLG
+96 ACPLS

-108 QMVFIVILYQ
+108 QMVFIIILYQ

-132 DDIVRLANEIGYT
+132 DAIVELAGQIGYT
-145 VSNAAV
+145 VGNAAV
-151 TMDNVGKID
+151 TLENVGKID
-160 QISMIAQIPD
+160 QISMIAQIPQSVRD
-170 AMKATIANLPN
+170 SLPALANLPN
-181 FNFLGLDLSM
+181 FNFIGLDLSM
-191 TPMLVWNNFIGKSE
+191 TPMLVWNNFIGKGD
-205 MTIFSGVP
+205 MTIFGGVP
-213 TIVNVILYA
+213 TIANVILYA
-222 VIPLICFFSQ
+222 IIPVICFLSQ
-232 VLTMKLTRKFTYQSQ
+232 VLTMMLTRKFTYQSQ
-247 AMQTDGANGC
+247 AMQTEQGANGC

-270 LFFCFTF
+270 EFFCFTF

-301 TMPIPVLTDE
+301 TMPIPVLTEE

-330 ELPRVRSLHH
+330 DLPRVRSLHH
-340 IDDDDYDDL
+340 IDDEDYETL

-356 AKGASQ
+356 AKGTSQ

-371 TKDESDKKAPKLKDE
+371 VKDESDKKAPKLKDE

>member
-1 MRGGL
+1 
-6 NMEFIN
+6 MEFIN

-52 KNQIKMAALRPKE
+52 KNQIKMASLRPKE

-101 GCLPLLI
+101 GCLPLLV

-118 IIRNPLTYI
+118 IIRKPLTYI
-127 CQMSK
+127 CQLDATQIAALVEQFGM
-132 DDIVRLANEIGYT
+132 DA
-145 VSNAAV
+145 AAV
-151 TMDNVGKID
+151 NAD
-160 QISMIAQIPD
+160 QLSLVAKLLPQKD
-170 AMKATIANLPN
+170 ALVATYEGLKNLPN
-181 FNFLGLDLSM
+181 FNFLGINLVVA
-191 TPMLVWNNFIGKSE
+191 PMDVWNAFIGGKE
-205 MTIFSGVP
+205 LLILGGVP
-213 TIVNVILYA
+213 QIKDVVLYS
-222 VIPLICFFSQ
+222 VTPLVCFFSQ

-257 STQMMDW
+257 SMKVMDW

-270 LFFCFTF
+270 LVFCLQLST
-277 PLAIGL
+277 AIGF

-316 EKEMKAKGYDTKRA
+316 EKEMKAKGYDTKRVD
-330 ELPRVRSLHH
+330 LPRVRSLHH
-340 IDDDDYDDL
+340 IDDDDYENL

-371 TKDESDKKAPKLKDE
+371 QKDESDRKAPKLKDE

>member
-1 MRGGL
+1 
-6 NMEFIN
+6 MEFIN

-26 HSYALSLLLFAILIK
+26 QSYALSLLLFAILIM
-41 VIFIPVGIKQQ
+41 VIFIPLGIKQQ
-52 KNQIKMAALRPKE
+52 KNQIKMASLRPKE
-65 AVIRKKYAGRTDR
+65 AVIKKKYAGRTDR

-96 ASPLG
+96 ASPLS

-108 QMVFIVILYQ
+108 QMVFIIILYQ

-132 DDIVRLANEIGYT
+132 DAIVELAGQIGYT
-145 VSNAAV
+145 VGNAAV
-151 TMDNVGKID
+151 TLENVGKID
-160 QISMIAQIPD
+160 QISMIAQIPQSVRD
-170 AMKATIANLPN
+170 SLPALANLPN
-181 FNFLGLDLSM
+181 FNFIGLDLSM
-191 TPMLVWNNFIGKSE
+191 TPMLVWNNFIGKGD
-205 MTIFSGVP
+205 MTIFGGVP
-213 TIVNVILYA
+213 TIANVILYA
-222 VIPLICFFSQ
+222 IIPVICFLSQ

-247 AMQTDGANGC
+247 AMQAEQGANGC

-301 TMPIPVLTDE
+301 TMPIPVLTEE

-330 ELPRVRSLHH
+330 DLPRVRSLHH
-340 IDDDDYDDL
+340 IDDEDYETL

-356 AKGASQ
+356 AKGTSQ

-371 TKDESDKKAPKLKDE
+371 VKDESDKKAPKLKDE

>member
-1 MRGGL
+1 
-6 NMEFIN
+6 MEFIN

-26 HSYALSLLLFAILIK
+26 QSYALSLLLFAILIK
-41 VIFIPVGIKQQ
+41 VIFIPLGIKQQ
-52 KNQIKMAALRPKE
+52 KNQIKMASLRPKE
-65 AVIRKKYAGRTDR
+65 AVIKKKYAGRTDR

-96 ASPLG
+96 ASPLS

-108 QMVFIVILYQ
+108 QMVFIIILYQ

-127 CQMSK
+127 CQMGK
-132 DDIVRLANEIGYT
+132 DAIVELAGQIGYT
-145 VSNAAV
+145 VGNAAV
-151 TMDNVGKID
+151 TLENVGKID
-160 QISMIAQIPD
+160 QISMIAQIPQSVRD
-170 AMKATIANLPN
+170 SLPALANLPN
-181 FNFLGLDLSM
+181 FNFIGLDLSM
-191 TPMLVWNNFIGKSE
+191 TPMLVWNNFIGKGD
-205 MTIFSGVP
+205 MTIFGGVP
-213 TIVNVILYA
+213 TIANVILYA
-222 VIPLICFFSQ
+222 IIPVICFLSQ

-247 AMQTDGANGC
+247 AMQAEQGANGC

-301 TMPIPVLTDE
+301 TMPIPVLTEE

-330 ELPRVRSLHH
+330 DLPRVRSLHH
-340 IDDDDYDDL
+340 IDDEDYETL

-356 AKGASQ
+356 AKGTSQ

-371 TKDESDKKAPKLKDE
+371 VKDESDKKAPKLKDE

>member
-1 MRGGL
+1 
-6 NMEFIN
+6 MEFIN

-26 HSYALSLLLFAILIK
+26 QSYALSLLLFAILIK
-41 VIFIPVGIKQQ
+41 VIFIPLGIKQQ
-52 KNQIKMAALRPKE
+52 KNQIKMASLRPKE
-65 AVIRKKYAGRTDR
+65 AVIKKKYAGRTDR

-96 ASPLG
+96 ASPLS

-108 QMVFIVILYQ
+108 QMVFIIILYQ

-132 DDIVRLANEIGYT
+132 DAIVELAGQIGYT
-145 VSNAAV
+145 VGNAAV
-151 TMDNVGKID
+151 TLENVGKID
-160 QISMIAQIPD
+160 QISMIAQIPQSVRD
-170 AMKATIANLPN
+170 SLPALANLPN
-181 FNFLGLDLSM
+181 FNFIGLDLSM
-191 TPMLVWNNFIGKSE
+191 TPMLVWNNFIGKGD
-205 MTIFSGVP
+205 MTIFGGVP
-213 TIVNVILYA
+213 TIANVILYA
-222 VIPLICFFSQ
+222 IIPVICFLSQ

-247 AMQTDGANGC
+247 TMQAEQGANGC

-301 TMPIPVLTDE
+301 TMPIPVLTEE

-330 ELPRVRSLHH
+330 DLPRVRSLHH
-340 IDDDDYDDL
+340 IDDEDYETL

-356 AKGASQ
+356 AKGTSQ

-371 TKDESDKKAPKLKDE
+371 VKDESDKKAPKLKDE

>member
-1 MRGGL
+1 
-6 NMEFIN
+6 MEFIN

-26 HSYALSLLLFAILIK
+26 QSYALSLLLFAILIK
-41 VIFIPVGIKQQ
+41 VIFIPLGIKQQ
-52 KNQIKMAALRPKE
+52 KNQIKMASLRPKE
-65 AVIRKKYAGRTDR
+65 AVIKKKYAGRTDR

-96 ASPLG
+96 ASPLS

-108 QMVFIVILYQ
+108 QMVFIIILYQ

-132 DDIVRLANEIGYT
+132 DAIVELAGQIGYT
-145 VSNAAV
+145 VGNAAV
-151 TMDNVGKID
+151 TLENVGKID
-160 QISMIAQIPD
+160 QISMIAQIPQSVRD
-170 AMKATIANLPN
+170 SLPALANLPN
-181 FNFLGLDLSM
+181 FNFIGLDLSM
-191 TPMLVWNNFIGKSE
+191 TPMLVWNNFIGKGD
-205 MTIFSGVP
+205 MTIFGGVP
-213 TIVNVILYA
+213 TIANVILYA
-222 VIPLICFFSQ
+222 IIPVICFLSQ

-247 AMQTDGANGC
+247 AMQAEQGANGC

-283 YWIYQNIL
+283 YWIYQNVL

-301 TMPIPVLTDE
+301 TMPIPVLTEE

-330 ELPRVRSLHH
+330 DLPRVRSLHH
-340 IDDDDYDDL
+340 IDDEDYEAL

-356 AKGASQ
+356 AKGTSQ

-371 TKDESDKKAPKLKDE
+371 VKDESDKKAPKLKDE